1 MTHEDH
7 RLVPGLYERLVD
19 GEVHSLIKDVG
30 DALHADV
37 RSVDLEDYPA
47 LAAHHIGLKV
57 KAALTHTDAG
67 ERVALANAILRT
79 LPASENKH
87 ELNSNPDVLMSV
99 FANSRVNRPST
110 PLTETALLTNAAG
123 TPNLNSELRLEMES
137 ADHVDLLCSF
147 VKWSGITVLERA
159 LRHLRDRRVPIRV
172 LTTTYIGATE
182 RRALDR
188 LIDEFGAEVR
198 VNYDS
203 RTTHLH
209 AKAWLFY
216 RKSGFDTGYVGS
228 SNLSRTALVDGL
240 EWNVRV
246 SREATQSLM
255 NNFNATFESYW
266 ASNQFENYDPSRDAQ
281 RLDDSLISARV
292 GDKQT
297 ARTASLGITTH
308 FLDVR
313 PFPHQSEML
322 EELDSERTEHGRSQ
336 NLLVA
341 ATGTGK
347 TVVAALDYDRLLK
360 RSLDEARAQRMTPV
374 PLRLLFVAHRKEILE
389 QALETYR
396 SVLKRGDFG
405 SLLLG
410 GVPAGDRD
418 HVFASIQ
425 MLSRD
430 EQLHQWATDHFDVVV
445 IDEFHHAEASTYRK
459 ILDWFKPA
467 QLLGLTATPERA
479 DGVNVAQAF
488 FEGRTASELRLWD
501 ALDADL
507 LVPFHYYGIADN
519 IDLRG
524 VTFRM
529 GGYDSAEL
537 SDLYTGNEDRA
548 ALIIQQTEAK
558 ILDPQAMRALGFCAS
573 VEHAEYMAEV
583 FTCAGIESV
592 ALSGKST
599 REYRDTS
606 LRRLRA
612 GELQCIFT
620 VDLFNEGV
628 DVPEVDTVLM
638 LRPTQSAT
646 VFLQQL
652 GRGLRRAAGK
662 ALLTVLDFVGH
673 QHEKFRF
680 DIPLRAMTGI
690 PRGRLELA
698 VEKGFPHMPGGSQ
711 IVLDRVAEERVLS
724 SIKNQLS
731 LSTKALVSDVR
742 QHIPDGV
749 DPSEYQLGRY
759 LKDSGR
765 GLPDIYKSADRTMS
779 RVKLPA
785 TWSAVRHWAF
795 GDRNHSTVERELEK
809 QIMRRVSAL
818 THVDDLER
826 VGEYRRILT
835 ARESS
840 NELTSTPYAAMLYY
854 TFWPNGDGGSIAEGI
869 HEIRSNEL
877 LCQELDQLLAIT
889 SASSRLTPRRLEG
902 ELEGLPL
909 RTHARYSR
917 EELLAGLGLGVNEKP
932 QPGNFREGVKW
943 FKDYR
948 TDVLLVTL
956 RKSEADFSPSTRYRD
971 YALTPRLFHWES
983 QSGTSEGSPTG
994 QRYIRHREQ
1003 GTHVLLFV
1011 RHAKSGDLGTQPYT
1025 CVGTAQYVSHEGS
1038 RPIQFVWELDRPMP
1052 TDLYLAA
1059 KAVS

>member
-1 MTHEDH
+1 MTNEKH
-7 RLVPGLYERLVD
+7 RLAPGLYERLVD
-19 GEVHSLIKDVG
+19 GSARSLIEGMG
-30 DALHADV
+30 DALHADIQ
-37 RSVDLEDYPA
+37 SVDLEDYPS

-57 KAALTHTDAG
+57 KAALTQANAED
-67 ERVALANAILRT
+67 RVSLANAILRV
-79 LPASENKH
+79 LPTSGSEY
-87 ELNSNPDVLMSV
+87 ELNHSPDVLMSV
-99 FANSRVNRPST
+99 FAKTPARRPST
-110 PLTETALLTNAAG
+110 PLAETALFTNAAG
-123 TPNLNSELRLEMES
+123 TPTLNSELRLEMES
-137 ADHVDLLCSF
+137 ADRVDLLCAF
-147 VKWSGITVLERA
+147 VKWSGITVLERG
-159 LRHLRDRRVPIRV
+159 LQRLRDRGVPIRV

-188 LIDEFGAEVR
+188 LVNEFGAEVR

-216 RKSGFDTGYVGS
+216 RESGFDTGYVGS

-246 SREATQSLM
+246 SRKATPSLM
-255 NNFNATFESYW
+255 DNFDATFESYW
-266 ASNQFENYDPSRDAQ
+266 VSSQFADYVPSRDAQ
-281 RLDDSLISARV
+281 RLDDSLVSARAGGAQV
-292 GDKQT
+292 G
-297 ARTASLGITTH
+297 RTASSGITTH

-313 PFPHQSEML
+313 PYPHQSEML
-322 EELDSERTEHGRSQ
+322 EDLASERSEHGRSR

-347 TVVAALDYDRLLK
+347 TVVAALDYERLS
-360 RSLDEARAQRMTPV
+360 RESREIAQVQGVKPT
-374 PLRLLFVAHRKEILE
+374 PLRVLFVAHRKEILD
-389 QALETYR
+389 QALDTYR

-410 GVPAGDRD
+410 GTPASDRD

-425 MLSRD
+425 SLSRD
-430 EQLHQWATDHFDVVV
+430 AQLQQWKPDHFDVVV
-445 IDEFHHAEASTYRK
+445 IDEFHHAKAVTYRK

-467 QLLGLTATPERA
+467 QLLGLTATPERS
-479 DGVNVAQAF
+479 DGVNVAQEF
-488 FEGRTASELRLWD
+488 FDGRIASELRLWD

-519 IDLRG
+519 VDLRG

-529 GGYDSAEL
+529 GGYDTTEL
-537 SDLYTGNEDRA
+537 SELYTGNDVRA
-548 ALIIQQTEAK
+548 ALIVHQVGEK
-558 ILDPQAMRALGFCAS
+558 VLDPQAMRALGFCAS
-573 VEHAEYMAEV
+573 VEHAKYMTAV
-583 FTCAGIESV
+583 FTQAGIESV
-592 ALSGKST
+592 ALSAKST
-599 REYRDTS
+599 LDDRDAA

-673 QHEKFRF
+673 QHAKFRF

-690 PRGRLELA
+690 PRGRLVHS

-724 SIKNQLS
+724 SIRSQLS
-731 LSTKALVSDVR
+731 LTTRALVSDLR
-742 QHIPDGV
+742 QHMPDGMS
-749 DPSEYQLGRY
+749 PLEYRLGDY
-759 LKDSGR
+759 LGKSGR
-765 GLPDIYKSADRTMS
+765 GLPDIYKPAS
-779 RVKLPA
+779 RNVSGRKLPA
-785 TWSAVRHWAF
+785 TWSLVRHLAF
-795 GDRNHSTVERELEK
+795 GDRKHSAVEQALAA

-826 VGEYRRILT
+826 AREYRRILESG
-835 ARESS
+835 ASS
-840 NELTSTPYAAMLYY
+840 NELVASPYAAMLYY
-854 TFWPNGDGGSIAEGI
+854 TFWPNGDGGSVAEGLD
-869 HEIRSNEL
+869 EIRSNEVL
-877 LCQELDQLLAIT
+877 RRELDQLLAVT
-889 SASSRLTPRRLEG
+889 SSSGRLTPRRLEG
-902 ELEGLPL
+902 ELERVPL

-917 EELLAGLGLGVNEKP
+917 EELLAALGMGVKEKP
-932 QPGNFREGVKW
+932 QPGYFREGVKW
-943 FKDYR
+943 FKEHR
-948 TDVLLVTL
+948 TDVLLITL
-956 RKSEADFSPSTRYRD
+956 RKSDADFSPSTRYRD
-971 YALTPRLFHWES
+971 YALTPQLFHWES
-983 QSGTSEGSPTG
+983 QSGTSDASTTG
-994 QRYIRHREQ
+994 QRYINHREE
-1003 GTHVLLFV
+1003 GTNVLLFV
-1011 RHAKSGDLGTQPYT
+1011 RHAKTGDLGTEPYT

-1052 TDLYLAA
+1052 TDLFLAA